1 MLSEELISKLN
12 KLKENISGLGSLA
25 VGFSG
30 GVDSTL
36 LLTVAHEMLG
46 DKAVAVTALD
56 DAFPEREYA
65 ETTAFCEERGIR
77 QIIVQTNPLEI
88 EEYRH
93 NAPDRCYHCKRAFF
107 SEIKRIAE
115 EKGIEHVAEGS
126 NTDDMGDYR
135 PGLKAVDELGI
146 LSPLREAGLSKADI
160 RELSKEMGLPT
171 WSKPS
176 YACLAS
182 RFVYGEE
189 ITAEKLHMIDRA
201 EQFLIELGFVEE
213 RVRIHGNLA
222 RIEVPAADIP
232 RIAAD
237 EIRSSIYEEFRKI
250 GFLYVSLDLKGYRT
264 GSMNEAL
271 HQKSD

>member
-1 MLSEELISKLN
+1 MR
-12 KLKENISGLGSLA
+12 
-25 VGFSG
+25 
-30 GVDSTL
+30 
-36 LLTVAHEMLG
+36 
-46 DKAVAVTALD
+46 AVA
-56 DAFPEREYA
+56 
-65 ETTAFCEERGIR
+65 
-77 QIIVQTNPLEI
+77 
-88 EEYRH
+88 
-93 NAPDRCYHCKRAFF
+93 
-107 SEIKRIAE
+107 
-115 EKGIEHVAEGS
+115 
-126 NTDDMGDYR
+126 
-135 PGLKAVDELGI
+135 ELGI
-146 LSPLREAGLSKADI
+146 KSPLREAGLSKADI
-160 RELSKEMGLPT
+160 RESSKEMGLPT

-182 RFVYGEE
+182 RFAYGEE

-201 EQFLIELGFVEE
+201 EQYLIELGFVEE
-213 RVRIHGNLA
+213 RVRMHGDLA